1 MNEQFETLQ
10 SVKEYMVNLINGI
23 EKAVEYFQIGEEKK
37 GCDLISPIAD
47 GIQWMSE
54 ALLLTK
60 DIHHQDIELV
70 AMNEKLKEIV
80 EALENDDFILIG
92 DLFEYELKPII
103 EDIQRNINKVIAN

>member
-23 EKAVEYFQIGEEKK
+23 GKAVEYFQAGEDRK
-37 GCDLISPIAD
+37 GYELISPITE

-54 ALLLTK
+54 ALMLTK
-60 DIHHQDIELV
+60 DIHHQDIELQ

-80 EALENDDFILIG
+80 EALENEDFILIG
-92 DLFEYELKPII
+92 DLFEYELKPILV
-103 EDIQRNINKVIAN
+103 DIQNNVNKVIAS